1 MKLAEALL
9 LRADLKKKLLS
20 LRERIGRNAMVQEG
34 EVPKEKVEDLLAEAT
49 SALQEQQALVRRINA
64 ANETAKLSDGR
75 LLADV
80 LAQRETLVAQH
91 SLLTSTIAATHK
103 DVDRYSQREKANGRK
118 KLFLTCLE
126 QKVEMYK
133 KFGLQDLGI
142 ADSTWGGEEWH
153 EMVLKG

>member
-9 LRADLKKKLLS
+9 LRADLKKKLLF

-91 SLLTSTIAATHK
+91 SLLTSTITATNK
-103 DVDRYSQREKANGRK
+103 DVDRYSQREIKWVPQIQVSSLQKQADDLSRKIREVNVTIQAANW
-118 KLFLTCLE
+118 
-126 QKVEMYK
+126 QI
-133 KFGLQDLGI
+133 DI
-142 ADSTWGGEEWH
+142 
-153 EMVLKG
+153 

>member
-34 EVPKEKVEDLLAEAT
+34 EAPKEKVEDLLAEAT
-49 SALQEQQALVRRINA
+49 SALQEQQALMRRINA

-91 SLLTSTIAATHK
+91 SLLTSTITATPK
-103 DVDRYSQREKANGRK
+103 DVDRYSQREIKWVPQIDVAATQKQMEDLSK
-118 KLFLTCLE
+118 KIRQLNVQIQETNWR
-126 QKVEMYK
+126 VE
-133 KFGLQDLGI
+133 I
-142 ADSTWGGEEWH
+142 
-153 EMVLKG
+153 

>member
-91 SLLTSTIAATHK
+91 SLLTSTITATNK
-103 DVDRYSQREKANGRK
+103 DVDRYSQREIKWVPQIQVSSLQKQADDLSRKIREVNVTIQAANW
-118 KLFLTCLE
+118 
-126 QKVEMYK
+126 QI
-133 KFGLQDLGI
+133 DI
-142 ADSTWGGEEWH
+142 
-153 EMVLKG
+153 

>member
-34 EVPKEKVEDLLAEAT
+34 EAPKEKVEDLLAEAT

-91 SLLTSTIAATHK
+91 SLLTSTITATNK
-103 DVDRYSQREKANGRK
+103 DVDRYSQREIKWVPQIQVSSLQKQADDLSRKIREVNVTIQAANW
-118 KLFLTCLE
+118 
-126 QKVEMYK
+126 QI
-133 KFGLQDLGI
+133 DI
-142 ADSTWGGEEWH
+142 
-153 EMVLKG
+153 

>member
-64 ANETAKLSDGR
+64 ANESAKLPDGR

-80 LAQRETLVAQH
+80 LALRDTLIAQH
-91 SLLTSTIAATHK
+91 SLLISTISATHK
-103 DVDRYSQREKANGRK
+103 DVDRYSQREIKWVPQINVSSLQKQADDLSRKIREVNVTVQAANW
-118 KLFLTCLE
+118 
-126 QKVEMYK
+126 QI
-133 KFGLQDLGI
+133 DI
-142 ADSTWGGEEWH
+142 
-153 EMVLKG
+153 